1 MKQAIYILLF
11 ITILIS
17 HISGRN
23 LQQTQENNNQNENNQ
38 NNQNQN
44 QNNQGQNQN
53 QNNQNQNQNNQ
64 NQNQESSVNCNENKN
79 HPSCLKEDSN
89 QIFEEMKSSVPDF
102 INNMRNQSDSFSQ
115 LNNEEQMDK
124 LNKEKSSLETMKSTF
139 KSDQSPE
146 KRKDM
151 MEKATEIAEYL
162 TKKDCSNS
170 VNSSSSDILADS
182 TFQECR
188 NQKKE
193 IMTDIISL
201 VKDYVQCENID
212 DLISTGVSE
221 DKQENFKY
229 ILFLIYEV
237 SSNPDSLKKGESE
250 ILYNVTL
257 CLQENFDTYWTSVES
272 DITEEDIVKADVKQD
287 VSLILIKTLSNLV
300 NVHHYDEI
308 DGYLDEGIKMSDN
321 GLMKNEQAKKIHK
334 GMLEFAQKFHDF
346 GNATYNISSSMNIS
360 ILKFDDLNDANL
372 LNEEQV
378 YNLSDK
384 GIFMKFKPRKML
396 QDNDGNIVQ
405 FIAYDSPL
413 VSINSS
419 NEDNNIVRDFVS
431 LAIFNEKG
439 EEINIT
445 DLPEEARPEIF
456 YAQNQNK
463 SMKMCFFYNESKD
476 DLDTNGMAGENVTVE
491 GEKYLKCSSWHLTSF
506 TASYS
511 TASSTSTSDST
522 ASTTSTSTTSTT
534 STTSATSAT
543 DNGGI
548 SSETQAKSSAKSISL
563 MKWICMVF
571 ILWI

>member
-1 MKQAIYILLF
+1 MKPVIYILLLC
-11 ITILIS
+11 TLLIS

-23 LQQTQENNNQNENNQ
+23 LQQTQENH
-38 NNQNQN
+38 
-44 QNNQGQNQN
+44 NQN

-64 NQNQESSVNCNENKN
+64 EQNQNQNNQNDQNQSQNNQNQNQNNQNQIQESSVNCNENKN

-89 QIFEEMKSSVPDF
+89 QIFEEMKSSVPNF
-102 INNMRNQSDSFSQ
+102 ITNMRKESDSFSQ
-115 LNNEEQMDK
+115 LNITEQMNK
-124 LNKEKSSLETMKSTF
+124 LSKEKDSLETLKNEF
-139 KSDQSPE
+139 KDDQTID
-146 KRKDM
+146 KRKNM

-201 VKDYVQCENID
+201 VKNYVQCENID
-212 DLISTGVSE
+212 TLIASGVSD

-250 ILYNVTL
+250 ILYNITL

-272 DITEEDIVKADVKQD
+272 GIDQKTSDNKTDVKQD

-300 NVHHYDEI
+300 NIHHYDEI
-308 DGYLDEGIKMSDN
+308 DGYLDEDKKMSEN

-360 ILKFDDLNDANL
+360 ILKFDDLNDTKL
-372 LNEEQV
+372 LNEEQI

-384 GIFMKFKPRKML
+384 GIFMKFKPRKMM
-396 QDNDGNIVQ
+396 QDNEGNIVQ

-419 NEDNNIVRDFVS
+419 NEDNNIVRDFIS

-463 SMKMCFFYNESKD
+463 SMKMCFFYNESND
-476 DLDTNGMAGENVTVE
+476 DLDTNGVIGQNVTVE
-491 GEKYLKCSSWHLTSF
+491 GEKYLKCSSSHLTSF

-511 TASSTSTSDST
+511 TASSTSNSDST
-522 ASTTSTSTTSTT
+522 TTSTT
-534 STTSATSAT
+534 
-543 DNGGI
+543 
-548 SSETQAKSSAKSISL
+548 SSAKSISL

>member
-115 LNNEEQMDK
+115 LNNEEQMGK
-124 LNKEKSSLETMKSTF
+124 LNEEKSSLETKKSAF

>member
-124 LNKEKSSLETMKSTF
+124 LNKEKSILETMKSTF

-491 GEKYLKCSSWHLTSF
+491 GEKYLKCSSRHLTSF